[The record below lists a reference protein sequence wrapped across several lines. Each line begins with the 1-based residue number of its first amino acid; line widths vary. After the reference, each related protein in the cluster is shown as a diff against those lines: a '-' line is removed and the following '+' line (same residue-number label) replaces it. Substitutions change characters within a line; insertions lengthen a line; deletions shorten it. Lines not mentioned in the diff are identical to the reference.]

1 MSDTKRGAYK
11 LFSYKSKRRDNS
23 LMVLGKYVAIHLS
36 DMIFKEHALGFVAV
50 FQETTCGK
58 TCFKI
63 HRVSSEFNF
72 VYYQICQKN

>member
-1 MSDTKRGAYK
+1 
-11 LFSYKSKRRDNS
+11 
-23 LMVLGKYVAIHLS
+23 MVLGKHVVIHLS